1 MILNVCQVIR
11 CLIVCYLIKTGND
24 QFCPYDNVVPFIGSK
39 KEVDHPV
46 SYVYSDDRLSV
57 HDHLSELY

>member
-11 CLIVCYLIKTGND
+11 CLIVCYLIKTGNN

-39 KEVDHPV
+39 K
-46 SYVYSDDRLSV
+46 SG
-57 HDHLSELY
+57 